1 MVQSKPE
8 FHGLGTHLH
17 IKFLK
22 IGKACTNMLVAV
34 YLSDNDGVQ
43 LKQTKINLLLGG
55 ETAKH

>member
-8 FHGLGTHLH
+8 FHGLRTHLH

-43 LKQTKINLLLGG
+43 LKQTKINLL
-55 ETAKH
+55 